1 MRSPTLSI
9 AAAGSCRG
17 SPPLSTRIHYTLR
30 VKILW
35 LGPAFLHPTNR
46 GGQIRTLEI
55 LRRLRQRHEIHY
67 LAAHDGDPEA
77 IERSSEFCSR
87 AWPVRYDLA
96 PRSSLLFWFQ
106 SIGAM
111 FSKLPVT
118 VARKRS
124 AAVKLMADSLL
135 KKERFDMVVCDF
147 LASTV
152 NLPPDQPFVLF
163 EHNVETTIWRRYAE
177 QAGDPIR
184 RSFFR
189 SQAYRLQ
196 AYETSA
202 CRRATHVITVSDA
215 DAELLREMCGASHVS
230 SVPTGVDAAYFS
242 PPSMLEAKLAC
253 DLLFT
258 GSMDWMPNI
267 DGVLWFVKE
276 VLPSI
281 RRRLPLC
288 SFTIVGRRPV
298 AAIRALESVD
308 PLIRVTGTV
317 ADVRPYLWSG
327 RVSVVPLRVGS
338 GTRLKIYE
346 SMAAGIPVVSTTIG
360 AEGLNVS
367 APENIRI
374 ADTPSAFTSACL
386 ELLEDQPMHDNQA
399 VAAERL
405 VRENFSW
412 ETVAARFE
420 EILETCADTRRT
432 HTSRTSTS
440 QR

>member
-1 MRSPTLSI
+1 M
-9 AAAGSCRG
+9 
-17 SPPLSTRIHYTLR
+17 
-30 VKILW
+30 KILW

-77 IERSSEFCSR
+77 IEHSSEFCSK

-96 PRSSLLFWFQ
+96 PRSSPLFWLQ
-106 SIGAM
+106 SIGAT
-111 FSKLPVT
+111 FSKLPVA
-118 VARKRS
+118 VVRKRS
-124 AAVKLMADSLL
+124 AAVKRIADTLL
-135 KKERFDMVVCDF
+135 AQERFDIVVCDF

-152 NLPPDQPFVLF
+152 NLPSDQPFVLF
-163 EHNVETTIWRRYAE
+163 EHNVETMIWRRYAE
-177 QAGDPIR
+177 QAGDPLR

-189 SQAYRLQ
+189 SQAHRIQ
-196 AYETSA
+196 ACETSA
-202 CRRATHVITVSDA
+202 CQRATHVITVSDA
-215 DAELLREMCGASHVS
+215 DAELLREMCGVSHLS
-230 SVPTGVDAAYFS
+230 SVPTGVDATYFS
-242 PPSMLEAKLAC
+242 PPSIPEANLAC

-267 DGVLWFVKE
+267 DGVLWFVKD

-281 RRRLPLC
+281 RQRRPLC
-288 SFTIVGRRPV
+288 SFTIAGRRPV
-298 AAIRALESVD
+298 AAIRALGSVD

-346 SMAAGIPVVSTTIG
+346 SMAAGIPVVSTSIG

-374 ADTPSAFTSACL
+374 ADTPSGFASACL

-399 VAAERL
+399 VAATRL

-420 EILETCADTRRT
+420 ETLETCAGNRRT
-432 HTSRTSTS
+432 HTSRTSIS

>member
-1 MRSPTLSI
+1 MALRPFS
-9 AAAGSCRG
+9 A
-17 SPPLSTRIHYTLR
+17 RILYTLR

-55 LRRLRQRHEIHY
+55 LRRLRQHHEIHY
-67 LAAHDGDPEA
+67 LAAHDGEPEA
-77 IERSSEFCSR
+77 IERSSEFCSK

-96 PRSSLLFWFQ
+96 PRSSPLYWLQ

-111 FSKLPVT
+111 FSKLPVA

-124 AAVKLMADSLL
+124 AAIKRIADTLL
-135 KKERFDMVVCDF
+135 TEVRFDMVVCDF
-147 LASTV
+147 LAPTV
-152 NLPPDQPFVLF
+152 NLPPHQPYVLF
-163 EHNVETTIWRRYAE
+163 EHNVETMIWLRYAE
-177 QAGDPIR
+177 QGNPIR

-189 SQAYRLQ
+189 SQAHRLQ
-196 AYETSA
+196 TYETSA

-215 DAELLREMCGASHVS
+215 DANLLREMCGVSHVS

-242 PPSMLEAKLAC
+242 PSSMLEAKLAC

-258 GSMDWMPNI
+258 GSMDWIPNI
-267 DGVLWFVKE
+267 DGVLWFVKD

-281 RRRLPLC
+281 RRRRPFC

-298 AAIRALESVD
+298 AAVRALESVD

-317 ADVRPYLWSG
+317 ADVRAYLWSG

-367 APENIRI
+367 PPENIRI
-374 ADTPSAFTSACL
+374 ADAPSSFARACL
-386 ELLEDQPMHDNQA
+386 ELLEDRHVHDNQA
-399 VAAERL
+399 IAAGRL
-405 VRENFSW
+405 VREHCSW
-412 ETVAARFE
+412 ETAAERFE
-420 EILETCADTRRT
+420 QILKTCTDQGITR
-432 HTSRTSTS
+432 TS

>member
-1 MRSPTLSI
+1 MALRPFS
-9 AAAGSCRG
+9 A
-17 SPPLSTRIHYTLR
+17 RILYTLR

-67 LAAHDGDPEA
+67 LAAHDGEPEA
-77 IERSSEFCSR
+77 IERSSEFCSK
-87 AWPVRYDLA
+87 AWPVRFDIA
-96 PRSSLLFWFQ
+96 PRSSPLFWLQ
-106 SIGAM
+106 SIGAT
-111 FSKLPVT
+111 FSKLPIT

-124 AAVKLMADSLL
+124 AAVKHKAVELL

-147 LASTV
+147 LAPTV
-152 NLPPDQPFVLF
+152 NLPPHQPYVLF
-163 EHNVETTIWRRYAE
+163 EHNVETMIWRRYAE

-189 SQAYRLQ
+189 SQAHRLET
-196 AYETSA
+196 YETSA
-202 CRRATHVITVSDA
+202 CRRAAHVITVSDA
-215 DAELLREMCGASHVS
+215 DAELLREMCGVSHFS

-242 PPSMLEAKLAC
+242 PPSMLEANLAC

-267 DGVLWFVKE
+267 DGVLWFVKD
-276 VLPSI
+276 VLPLI
-281 RRRLPLC
+281 RRRRPLC
-288 SFTIVGRRPV
+288 SFTVAGRRPV
-298 AAIRALESVD
+298 TAIRVLESID

-360 AEGLNVS
+360 TEGLNVS

-386 ELLEDQPMHDNQA
+386 ELLEDQPIRDNQA
-399 VAAERL
+399 VAAARL

-412 ETVAARFE
+412 ETAAARFE
-420 EILETCADTRRT
+420 EILETCVDSRRT

>member
-1 MRSPTLSI
+1 MYGFQSRS
-9 AAAGSCRG
+9 A
-17 SPPLSTRIHYTLR
+17 RILYTLR

-55 LRRLRQRHEIHY
+55 LRRLRHRHEIHY
-67 LAAHDGDPEA
+67 LAPHDGAPEA
-77 IERSSEFCSR
+77 LERSSEFCSK

-96 PRSSLLFWFQ
+96 PRSSPLFWLQ
-106 SIGAM
+106 SIGAT
-111 FSKLPVT
+111 FCKLPVT

-124 AAVKLMADSLL
+124 AAVKRIADTLL
-135 KKERFDMVVCDF
+135 TEERFDMVVCDF
-147 LASTV
+147 LAPTV
-152 NLPPDQPFVLF
+152 NLPPDQPYVLF
-163 EHNVETTIWRRYAE
+163 EHNVETMIWRRYAE

-189 SQAYRLQ
+189 SQAHRLQ

-215 DAELLREMCGASHVS
+215 DAELLREMCGVSHVS

-242 PPSMLEAKLAC
+242 PPSMPEAKLAC

-267 DGVLWFVKE
+267 DGVLWFVKD

-281 RRRLPLC
+281 RRRRPLC

-298 AAIRALESVD
+298 AAIRTLESVD
-308 PLIRVTGTV
+308 PLIQVTGTV
-317 ADVRPYLWSG
+317 ADVRPYLWAG

-367 APENIRI
+367 PPENIRI
-374 ADTPSAFTSACL
+374 ADAPSSFARACL
-386 ELLEDQPMHDNQA
+386 ELLEDRHMHDNQA
-399 VAAERL
+399 IAAMRL
-405 VRENFSW
+405 VSENFSW
-412 ETVAARFE
+412 EIAAARFE
-420 EILETCADTRRT
+420 EILETCADNRRT
-432 HTSRTSTS
+432 RTS

>member
-1 MRSPTLSI
+1 LRPFS
-9 AAAGSCRG
+9 A
-17 SPPLSTRIHYTLR
+17 RILYTLR

-67 LAAHDGDPEA
+67 LAAHDGEPEA
-77 IERSSEFCSR
+77 IERSSEFCSK

-96 PRSSLLFWFQ
+96 PRSSPLFWLQ

-111 FSKLPVT
+111 FSKLPVA
-118 VARKRS
+118 VVRKRS
-124 AAVKLMADSLL
+124 AAVKRIADTLL
-135 KKERFDMVVCDF
+135 TEERFDMVVCDF

-152 NLPPDQPFVLF
+152 NLPPDRRFVLF
-163 EHNVETTIWRRYAE
+163 EHNVETMIWRRYAE
-177 QAGDPIR
+177 QASDPVR

-189 SQAYRLQ
+189 SQAHRLQ

-215 DAELLREMCGASHVS
+215 DAALLREVCGVAHVS
-230 SVPTGVDAAYFS
+230 AVPTGVDAAYFS

-267 DGVLWFVKE
+267 DGVLWFVKD

-281 RRRLPLC
+281 RRRRPLC
-288 SFTIVGRRPV
+288 SFTIVGRQPP
-298 AAIRALESVD
+298 AAIRMLESVD

-327 RVSVVPLRVGS
+327 RVSIVPLRVGS

-374 ADTPSAFTSACL
+374 ADTPSGFASACL
-386 ELLEDQPMHDNQA
+386 ELLEGRHVHDNQA
-399 VAAERL
+399 IAAVRL
-405 VRENFSW
+405 VTGNFSW
-412 ETVAARFE
+412 EISAARFE
-420 EILETCADTRRT
+420 EILETCVDNRRA
-432 HTSRTSTS
+432 HTSSTSTS

>member
-1 MRSPTLSI
+1 
-9 AAAGSCRG
+9 
-17 SPPLSTRIHYTLR
+17 

-67 LAAHDGDPEA
+67 LAAHDGEPEA
-77 IERSSEFCSR
+77 IERSSEFCSK
-87 AWPVRYDLA
+87 AWPVRQDLA
-96 PRSSLLFWFQ
+96 PRSSPRFWLQ

-111 FSKLPVT
+111 FSKLPIT

-124 AAVKLMADSLL
+124 AAVRHKAVGLL

-147 LASTV
+147 LAPTV
-152 NLPPDQPFVLF
+152 NLPPDQPYVLF
-163 EHNVETTIWRRYAE
+163 EHNVETMIWRRYAE

-189 SQAYRLQ
+189 SQAHRLQ
-196 AYETSA
+196 AYETTA

-215 DAELLREMCGASHVS
+215 DAELLREMCAASHVS
-230 SVPTGVDAAYFS
+230 SAPISSIPTGVDAAYFS
-242 PPSMLEAKLAC
+242 PPAMPEAKLAC
-253 DLLFT
+253 DLIFT

-267 DGVLWFVKE
+267 DGVLWFVKD

-281 RRRLPLC
+281 RRRRPLC
-288 SFTIVGRRPV
+288 SFTIAGRRPV
-298 AAIRALESVD
+298 SAIRALESVD

-327 RVSVVPLRVGS
+327 RVSIVPLRMGS

-367 APENIRI
+367 SPENIRL
-374 ADTPSAFTSACL
+374 ADAPSSFARACL
-386 ELLEDQPMHDNQA
+386 ELLEDRDMRDKQA
-399 VAAERL
+399 IAAVRL
-405 VRENFSW
+405 VSENFSW
-412 ETVAARFE
+412 EIAAGRFE
-420 EILETCADTRRT
+420 EILETCADNRRT